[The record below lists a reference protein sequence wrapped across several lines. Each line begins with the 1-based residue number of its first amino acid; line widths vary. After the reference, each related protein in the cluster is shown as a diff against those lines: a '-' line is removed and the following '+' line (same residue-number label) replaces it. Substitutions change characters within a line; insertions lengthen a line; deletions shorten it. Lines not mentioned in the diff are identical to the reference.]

1 MVFERTK
8 VSARTSR
15 SRSWELCSPCVC
27 ACDNLWSSS
36 VQTCRRAQAVCDF
49 VSFAILVF
57 VCDNL
62 WSSNVQTYRRAQVD
76 RDLVSFAF
84 LVFGLGWG
92 WGHLLKTFSFNTIY
106 LEIQPASSNPVNTHV
121 GLKQTL
127 ARTPVA
133 GFHPQHLIL
142 HVSMD
147 YSAVRFWL
155 SNVPKHDL
163 VIICGLRAY
172 KRVGAHKSF
181 AIS

>member
-1 MVFERTK
+1 M
-8 VSARTSR
+8 SARTSR

-27 ACDNLWSSS
+27 ACGNLWSSS
-36 VQTCRRAQAVCDF
+36 VQTCRRAQAVCDL
-49 VSFAILVF
+49 VSFTILVC

-62 WSSNVQTYRRAQVD
+62 WSSNVQTCRRAQVD

-92 WGHLLKTFSFNTIY
+92 GGIY
-106 LEIQPASSNPVNTHV
+106 RKRVHSTPFIQKSSQPPVSNPVNTHV

-133 GFHPQHLIL
+133 GFHPQHSIL

-147 YSAVRFWL
+147 YSAVRFLL

-181 AIS
+181 AMS

>member
-1 MVFERTK
+1 M
-8 VSARTSR
+8 SARTSR

-36 VQTCRRAQAVCDF
+36 VQRCRRAQAVCDF

-62 WSSNVQTYRRAQVD
+62 WSSNVQTCRRAQVD
-76 RDLVSFAF
+76 RDLVSLAF

-92 WGHLLKTFSFNTIY
+92 RVGGHLLKISSFSIIY
-106 LEIQPASSNPVNTHV
+106 LDIQPASSNPVNTHV

-127 ARTPVA
+127 ARTHVA

-147 YSAVRFWL
+147 YSAVRF
-155 SNVPKHDL
+155 
-163 VIICGLRAY
+163 CFRAY
-172 KRVGAHKSF
+172 QNT
-181 AIS
+181 IL